1 MVVIVVHGGAGN
13 ANPESF
19 ASKLNGVIVAAKK
32 GYQQL
37 KNNRSALDA
46 VVAAAVSLED
56 DPFFNAGYGS
66 VLTVDGKF
74 AQWSTKI

>member
-1 MVVIVVHGGAGN
+1 MVVIVVHGGAGT
-13 ANPESF
+13 ANPERFESM
-19 ASKLNGVIVAAKK
+19 LNGVIVAAKK

-56 DPFFNAGYGS
+56 DSSYNAGYGS
-66 VLTVDGKF
+66 SLSVEGRF
-74 AQWSTKI
+74 A